1 MRLGNYFFSLPKD
14 VQYSCTLEL
23 TTACNFHC
31 QYCSNGRERHD
42 YVKLRSYTKGDI
54 KAISDFFDAH
64 GVWHV
69 LIGGGEPT
77 IHPFFYEL
85 VASLQ
90 KKHYISVYS
99 NLSFSVDTFTEN
111 VKASRCIDMR
121 CTLHDPHNEK
131 IFFEKLS
138 RLKQAGYSPSMVSVA
153 TPEKFDRLDGIVAR
167 AQEIGVPI
175 SIFPLAGPY
184 KSNCYPQS
192 YTAEEKRFLI
202 DRAEH
207 LIFPGHLV
215 RLMSGKEGVI
225 NVGQMCKAGR
235 EHFAIH
241 AETGNIARCSADH
254 TPLGNIYD
262 NTFFPYATTQPCPSA
277 TCIDYCF
284 RDDLGD
290 DYNETF
296 FGTEHTLASFIN
308 AADTFAIKTM
318 NQLAQ
323 KKQYFLDLVHEKIS
337 GKKVLVWGAGMAGT
351 FFYEAY
357 KDTFGED
364 NEIIAFIDSNKEKRG
379 RRIHNKKIFHIED
392 ISNIAFDII
401 LICAP
406 AFENEIYNILLS
418 KNIQAAQV
426 VRLGRDIAGGCTYVF

>member
-31 QYCSNGRERHD
+31 KYCSNGRERHD
-42 YVKLRSYTKGDI
+42 YVELRSYTKGDI
-54 KAISDFFDAH
+54 QAIGRFFDTH
-64 GVWHV
+64 GIWHI

-85 VASLQ
+85 VAILQ

-99 NLSFSVDTFTEN
+99 NLSFSVDTFAKN
-111 VKASRCIDMR
+111 VNASRCIDMR
-121 CTLHDPHNEK
+121 CTLHDPQSEK
-131 IFFEKLS
+131 IFFDKLS
-138 RLKQAGYSPSMVSVA
+138 KLKRGGYSPSMVSVA
-153 TPEKFDRLDGIVAR
+153 TPEKFGRLDDIVAQ
-167 AQEIGVPI
+167 AQKIGVPI

-192 YTAEEKRFLI
+192 YNEEEKKFLL

-215 RLMSGKEGVI
+215 RLLSGKEGVI
-225 NVGQMCKAGR
+225 SAGQRCKAGK

-241 AETGNIARCSADH
+241 AETGHIARCSAEH

-262 NTFFPYATTQPCPSA
+262 NTFFPHETKQLCPSS

-296 FGTEHTLASFIN
+296 FGVEHTTASFID
-308 AADTFAIKTM
+308 AADNFAIKTAD
-318 NQLAQ
+318 QLSQ
-323 KKQYFLDLVHEKIS
+323 KRQYFLNLVHEKMS

-357 KDTFGED
+357 KEHFGDD
-364 NEIIAFIDSNKEKRG
+364 NEIVAFIDSNNEKKG
-379 RRIHNKKIFHIED
+379 RNIHNKKIFHVED
-392 ISNIAFDII
+392 IDSIVFDVV

-406 AFENEIYNILLS
+406 AFENEIYNILLN
-418 KNIQAAQV
+418 KNIQAEQIIL
-426 VRLGRDIAGGCTYVF
+426 LGKDIAGGCTYVF